1 MRTLIGLLIL
11 AGGVLFGGLAWA
23 SRAPAAPGGA
33 GLAPRLEGRLAYASR
48 GSLYLWADGRT
59 TRLTTQDHDTSPS
72 LAPDGSQVAFARVDP
87 IGWSDLYL
95 VPTNGGPAQPLT
107 DNRPGP
113 NSEVGTKAYADRSL
127 WMLQPAWSADG
138 ARLAFISDSGT
149 PEMALWVGGP
159 GGADLRRL
167 APLQGGLERPAWS
180 PTGGEIA
187 ATTYG
192 TGRAQVWS
200 YSLASG
206 EWREIAAPPD
216 GAYDPAW
223 SPDGAWIAYTGRDG
237 RNHDLW
243 VVPADRSRDPVRLTG
258 TGRAR
263 APAWS
268 PTSRQIAFVGEHD
281 GAFDLYVIDVT
292 VAAGAVT
299 AGGPQQVT
307 ENAAV
312 DAPSGVS
319 WSR

>member
-1 MRTLIGLLIL
+1 MRVLIGILIL

-23 SRAPAAPGGA
+23 SRAPAAPGVPK
-33 GLAPRLEGRLAYASR
+33 LAPQLEGRLAYASR
-48 GSLYLWADGRT
+48 GSLYLWAGGRT
-59 TRLTTQDHDTSPS
+59 TRLTTADHDAGPS

-107 DNRPGP
+107 NNRPGP

-149 PEMALWVGGP
+149 PEMALWVGVGE
-159 GGADLRRL
+159 DLRRL
-167 APLQGGLERPAWS
+167 ASLQGGLERPVWS
-180 PTGGEIA
+180 PDGGEIA

-200 YSLASG
+200 YNLATG

-223 SPDGAWIAYTGRDG
+223 SPDGAWIAYTVRAGRD
-237 RNHDLW
+237 HDLW
-243 VVPADRSRDPVRLTG
+243 VVPADRSRDPVRLTS
-258 TGRAR
+258 GRYAR

-268 PTSRQIAFVGEHD
+268 PAGTQIAFVGEHD
-281 GAFDLYVIDVT
+281 GTFDLYVLDVT
-292 VAAGAVT
+292 ATADAVT
-299 AGGPQQVT
+299 AGAPRQIT
-307 ENAAV
+307 DNAAV
-312 DAPSGVS
+312 DAASGVS